1 MGTIQET
8 GVKFVMQIDE
18 AFKKFG
24 LLEKSFDNL
33 PLAAEKATNK
43 MNHSFDESMTSI
55 KKFDDLL
62 SKSGKDFDTKAVQT
76 ELQKAQKEFTE
87 TGKVNKDTMQS
98 LQKEIKNVGWKSLDV
113 NSRQTFKNV
122 IDNVNSVERN
132 MKKLEDVK
140 FLESL
145 PEDARNAGKQLLLLE
160 KDVENASKKLK
171 GMDDDIDFT
180 NFKQG
185 LEKAK
190 QEIKEVGTVS
200 DNTMKAI
207 NQDLNSIKFDSS
219 IKNAD
224 AFKDKLKG
232 SLSVVNTE
240 IENINKT
247 GEKLGKGLSDGIG
260 DADKNVGLFK
270 GSLGGLAGTIAT
282 AFAAGTVVNFTKSLV
297 EATAEVKALNSQYE
311 QVMGD
316 MKGSTDKYLGEIA
329 EKYNVHPNELK
340 KSMLQY
346 QAILKSKGLSEK
358 DAFDTSK
365 KWLERT
371 VDASSFA
378 NESME
383 ESTARVMGIIK
394 GEYDSADTIMI
405 NLSQTMLNSI
415 AEVEYGKKWDKLTE
429 KQQEFIK
436 VSQALKQHQES
447 GVMGQ
452 GIKEADSYEK
462 NLARLKNTWT
472 DFLASYGGPALEVV
486 NNSLKGGIK
495 IIEGMAKGFSTIGR
509 LIKELSQGNKVN
521 IMQKLGISNGAANN
535 IINWFNTL
543 KKQLTLAGRGIWS
556 FLKDGFIEIKNF
568 ITGPEGQQL
577 RQAFGNIVSA
587 IVTVFRVT
595 FPIVKFIVK
604 SVWDNIVG
612 VIRGGMQVIKGIIQ
626 VFSGLFTGDFRK
638 MWEGVKNIFFGAI
651 KLIWNGVQLFFYG
664 KLLKGVLGFAKL
676 FAGGL
681 KAMWG
686 NIVGFFKSFGT
697 SLWKNT
703 TSIFSKIFSSSS
715 KLFGNLVKWLIN
727 SAKGMATSV
736 GNWFKNLWTN
746 TLKLMTS
753 MKNGLSKTWTLIKN
767 ASINA
772 AKTIKDKVWGFFS
785 GMWKNISGL
794 MSNMKGS
801 LSKTWTSVKDTAVN
815 AGRNLKEG
823 FLKHFE
829 NLKKGIDGFAGGIK
843 KSISGMKDNVIDSA
857 KALAKGLKD
866 HAIGGLNLMIDGINW
881 VAGKLGIDKIP
892 RIKYSKGTPK
902 PGPNPGKPNPKGGHP
917 GGLATVADKGPGNG
931 KGVRELVQFPNGRT
945 ALFTKETTFDMPPGT
960 HVWSNKETE
969 PILAAMK
976 YNEGTDKK
984 GIVGAI
990 GDVANWGKHKAYG
1003 IAGKAAAN
1011 AYTNSTKALGS
1022 EKTNKVL
1029 KTTAKV
1035 GDDIEDIMQFAANPA
1050 KLVDVILK
1058 KFGVDFSAVKALPK
1072 QILDSQF
1079 KKIKQA
1085 AAAKFKEWIDAQSGG
1100 EGDGGFIDL
1109 SHGINFGF
1117 MPSAAAAAAAGYP
1130 FPRPHLGL
1138 DIDYPYGTKVYSTV
1152 SGSATGSEGWNGGFG
1167 QSVWVKSGVMDVI
1180 FGHLSKLA
1188 FHGTKQI
1195 KPGDFLGLS
1204 GGDPARQGVNAGSS
1218 SGPHLHYEMRKNGVA
1233 FDPTNWLKTNNGSG
1247 SIKGGVKGR
1256 GTWAQKI
1263 RQAAKQMHTTVTES
1277 QVQGI
1282 LAQMQRE
1289 SNFNETVV
1297 QGNIGDINN
1306 LRGTPARGILQYVP
1320 STFANYAV
1328 KGYGNINDGY
1338 HQLLAFFNNAHW
1350 ARNLPY
1356 GRSGWTPTGARR
1368 FANGG
1373 FTKGESYIAGEE
1385 YEEAIIPM
1393 DPKRKARANQLLT
1406 EANYK
1411 VNGPIKYANGT
1422 PKTHKVKY
1430 GDTLWDIANK
1440 NKTTVK
1446 FLQALNNIK
1455 NHLIYPGQ
1463 IIKLTKVVENVG
1475 KNIKKHADTIKE
1487 SITKKSTK
1495 PQYKTVKASRADD
1508 LLKVATDLIA
1518 KANSNPD
1525 SKFYKENTA
1534 LGKYITDKMK
1544 NVNTQALNSL
1554 YANIKAIIKKI
1565 DTTIKGNQT
1574 KVTKGKSSIVS
1585 LSDKNRDAN
1594 YKLEQLYEER
1604 RLNGA
1609 TGYINVKTRL
1619 ADGDTTEV
1627 NKQIANQKKKQQRS
1641 KQMILDFEKKEQQL
1655 RAKLKSV
1662 KTQKEKKQLTLD
1674 LLKAQER
1681 QRAWKKQ
1688 NDKELAQLKKFE
1700 QEKYN
1705 LQNRY
1710 KVTQKKVKGRSA
1722 ATIDKDIKKQ
1732 KDLIAKNKKLIAT
1745 TKSEGKLYNSQI
1757 KSLQALKKN
1766 EVLRADFIKK
1776 LYKQREALIEKL
1788 KVLKEKEVA
1797 LKEAKVSY
1805 KEGIV
1810 DNLQGYAGFG
1820 AAKGNTARDFVEFMK
1835 YRLGRVRKFS
1845 ANMTKLKEWGLDPA
1859 ILQEMIAGG
1868 IESAM
1873 PKAEVLI
1880 AGGKGYISQINALQ
1894 AEVNKAVEWIANKQ
1908 TNNVFDPQ
1916 LSSVQAEI
1924 KSNQAQQNALNQQ
1937 SRDYMTKKTTKKV
1950 AVTTPKKPATVVGT
1964 AKKYV
1969 TKTVNKDYKVQKGD
1983 TLSSIAK
1990 KYGVTADQLKKL
2002 NNLTSNTLKANQV
2015 IKVPVKVQVEVD
2027 DKGVTTKK
2035 TTKTTTKTHAIKW
2048 GDTLGGIAKKYGTTV
2063 DELKKYNGL
2072 KSDTIIAGRTLKIP
2086 IKTEIVEI
2094 VSTKTVKKATP
2105 TTSKTVSKASTVA
2118 QKVTSY
2124 IVKAGDSLGLI
2135 AQKYKTTVAKIKSL
2149 NGLKSD
2155 LIHPKQKLKIPG
2167 YASGGIIDIPQIA
2180 WIAEGGFAESIIS
2193 HDPSKRVQQ
2202 QRIWKETGERL
2213 GFDSMNSEQL
2223 RQMIRLMEQQLA
2235 VQGAIANKES
2245 VIQMDGRVVGKQVAP
2260 HVEQEIV
2267 RQQQFKNRGLA
2278 NGR

>member
-8 GVKFVMQIDE
+8 GIKFVMQIDE

-43 MNHSFDESMTSI
+43 MNNSFDESMTSI
-55 KKFDDLL
+55 KQFDDLL
-62 SKSGKDFDTKAVQT
+62 SKSGKDFDTKAVQS

-87 TGKVNKDTMQS
+87 TGNVNKETMQS
-98 LQKEIKNVGWKSLDV
+98 LQKEIKNVDWKSLDV
-113 NSRQTFKNV
+113 ESRQTFKNV
-122 IDNVNSVERN
+122 ISNVNSVERN

-160 KDVENASKKLK
+160 KDVDSASKKIK
-171 GMDDDIDFT
+171 SMDDGVDFSK
-180 NFKQG
+180 FKSE
-185 LEKAK
+185 LDTAK
-190 QEIKEVGTVS
+190 REIRETGTIS
-200 DNTMKAI
+200 ETTMKEINNDINGVQFDKLGNEAQQAHKDIKSSFNGISNEIDAI
-207 NQDLNSIKFDSS
+207 NK
-219 IKNAD
+219 
-224 AFKDKLKG
+224 KG
-232 SLSVVNTE
+232 TTAGS
-240 IENINKT
+240 
-247 GEKLGKGLSDGIG
+247 GLADGIN

-329 EKYNVHPNELK
+329 QKYNVHPNELK

-405 NLSQTMLNSI
+405 NMSQTMLNSI
-415 AEVEYGKKWDKLTE
+415 AEVEYGKKWEKLTE
-429 KQQEFIK
+429 KQQEYIK

-495 IIEGMAKGFSTIGR
+495 IIEGLAKGFSTIGK
-509 LIKELSQGNKVN
+509 LIRDLTGGKQVN
-521 IMQKLGISNGAANN
+521 ILQKLGFSNGEANN

-543 KKQLTLAGRGIWS
+543 KKQLSLASRAVGDFI
-556 FLKDGFIEIKNF
+556 KDGLGQIKSF
-568 ITGPEGQQL
+568 FSGPDGQQL
-577 RQAFGNIVSA
+577 LQAVKNIFGA
-587 IVTVFRVT
+587 IATVVKVT
-595 FPIVKFIVK
+595 FPIIKFIVK

-626 VFSGLFTGDFRK
+626 VFSGLFTGDFKK
-638 MWEGVKNIFFGAI
+638 MWEGIKNIFFGAI
-651 KLIWNGVQLFFYG
+651 NLIWNGVQLLFYG
-664 KLLKGVLGFAKL
+664 KLLKGALGFAKL

-681 KAMWG
+681 KSMWG
-686 NIVGFFKSFGT
+686 NILNFFKSFGS

-703 TSIFSKIFSSSS
+703 SLIFTNIWKSVSKIFE
-715 KLFGNLVKWLIN
+715 NLVKWLIN
-727 SAKGMATSV
+727 SAKNMANSV

-746 TLKLMTS
+746 SVKFLKSMSGGLSKIWSSIKSTAYNAGKYLFDKVTGFFKSLYNSSLKLITNL
-753 MKNGLSKTWTLIKN
+753 KNGLFNSWKSIKQH
-767 ASINA
+767 AYDA
-772 AKTIKDKVWGFFS
+772 GKYIKDKIVGFI
-785 GMWKNISGL
+785 KD
-794 MSNMKGS
+794 
-801 LSKTWTSVKDTAVN
+801 TWTGVQKWIGSIKSGFT
-815 AGRNLKEG
+815 NLKDDVV
-823 FLKHFE
+823 
-829 NLKKGIDGFAGGIK
+829 KKVRDMAN
-843 KSISGMKDNVIDSA
+843 GMSEKVTV
-857 KALAKGLKD
+857 
-866 HAIGGLNLMIDGINW
+866 GLNVMVDGVNW
-881 VAGKLGIDKIP
+881 IADKLGMGKP
-892 RIKYSKGTPK
+892 LSPVTPKKYSTGT
-902 PGPNPGKPNPKGGHP
+902 GEGHP
-917 GGLATVADKGPGNG
+917 EDGWATVGDKGPGNG
-931 KGVRELVQFPNGRT
+931 KGTREIVEFPNGRT
-945 ALFTKETTFDMPPGT
+945 TLFEKETTFWMPKGT
-960 HVWSNKETE
+960 KVYNNQQTE
-969 PILAAMK
+969 QILNPAK
-976 YNEGTDKK
+976 YSTGNVENGNLGDDGKKK
-984 GIVGAI
+984 GNIITNAMSKIV
-990 GDVANWGKHKAYG
+990 
-1003 IAGKAAAN
+1003 GKAASNYVKKRGAEN
-1011 AYTNSTKALGS
+1011 TMKDIKTAAKAG
-1022 EKTNKVL
+1022 EV
-1029 KTTAKV
+1029 V
-1035 GDDIEDIMQFAANPA
+1035 EDVHEYMDDPG
-1050 KLVDVILK
+1050 KLLNIALS
-1058 KFGVDFSAVKALPK
+1058 KFGLNLDAVKGIPGQLFGKAFSKLK
-1072 QILDSQF
+1072 SGAI
-1079 KKIKQA
+1079 KKIT
-1085 AAAKFKEWIDAQSGG
+1085 EWFEESGG
-1100 EGDGGFIDL
+1100 EGDGSSFTSFRITTPY
-1109 SHGINFGF
+1109 SPNAR
-1117 MPSAAAAAAAGYP
+1117 PPGYP
-1130 FPRPHLGL
+1130 HNAHHYG
-1138 DIDYPYGTKVYSTV
+1138 IDYATPQGHPITAPTSGTLTHAMDSR
-1152 SGSATGSEGWNGGFG
+1152 GGLTG
-1167 QSVWVKSGVMDVI
+1167 I
-1180 FGHLSKLA
+1180 LLSKKFRQYFMHMESLRKD
-1188 FHGTKQI
+1188 GPI
-1195 KPGDFLGLS
+1195 KKGAFLGKT
-1204 GGDPARQGVNAGSS
+1204 GGDPRVQPQSGIWSN
-1218 SGPHLHYEMRKNGVA
+1218 GPHLHYQVKREDGSHSWNTSTMNPADFLKGVGYG
-1233 FDPTNWLKTNNGSG
+1233 KGSG
-1247 SIKGGVKGR
+1247 INTSKFS
-1256 GTWAQKI
+1256 GT
-1263 RQAAKQMHTTVTES
+1263 V
-1277 QVQGI
+1277 G
-1282 LAQMQRE
+1282 
-1289 SNFNETVV
+1289 
-1297 QGNIGDINN
+1297 N
-1306 LRGTPARGILQYVP
+1306 LRGTVAKALSMSGLPTSAAYVNAWLRQVQTESGGRANAVGGDDGLADGKAMGLVQVKP
-1320 STFANYAV
+1320 GTFRANALPGHNNIFNPLDNLIAGMRYAKV
-1328 KGYGNINDGY
+1328 RYGGNMLSVIGQGHGY
-1338 HQLLAFFNNAHW
+1338 
-1350 ARNLPY
+1350 
-1356 GRSGWTPTGARR
+1356 
-1368 FANGG
+1368 ANGG
-1373 FTKGESYIAGEE
+1373 IITKHHIAEVGEE
-1385 YEEAIIPM
+1385 GPETIIPH
-1393 DPKRKARANQLLT
+1393 DPKRKARANYLLEKT
-1406 EANYK
+1406 DRI
-1411 VNGPIKYANGT
+1411 VNPEKYSNGNV
-1422 PKTHKVKY
+1422 KTHKVKY

-1463 IIKLTKVVENVG
+1463 IIKLTKVVESVG

-1487 SITKKSTK
+1487 SVTKKVTK
-1495 PQYKTVKASRADD
+1495 PQYKTVKASRTDD

-1525 SKFYKENTA
+1525 GKFYKENTA

-1554 YANIKAIIKKI
+1554 YTNIKAIIKKI
-1565 DTTIKGNQT
+1565 DDTIKGNQT

-1594 YKLEQLYEER
+1594 YKLEQLYEEKK
-1604 RLNGA
+1604 LNGA

-1619 ADGDTTEV
+1619 ADGDTTAI
-1627 NKQIANQKKKQQRS
+1627 NKQIASQKQRIARSKKMIDDFYKKQAQANIKYRNA
-1641 KQMILDFEKKEQQL
+1641 KTKLDK
-1655 RAKLKSV
+1655 AKAKVEMSN
-1662 KTQKEKKQLTLD
+1662 
-1674 LLKAQER
+1674 AQER
-1681 QRAWKKQ
+1681 VSAWKKQ
-1688 NDKELAQLKKFE
+1688 NEKELAQLKKFE
-1700 QEKYN
+1700 QEKFN

-1722 ATIDKDIKKQ
+1722 KAIDNDIKKQ

-1745 TKSEGKLYNSQI
+1745 TKSESKLFNSQI

-1788 KVLKEKEVA
+1788 KVLKEKEAA

-1845 ANMTKLKEWGLDPA
+1845 ANMTKLKEWGLDPQ

-1908 TNNVFDPQ
+1908 TNNVFDSQ
-1916 LSSVQAEI
+1916 IASVQAEI

-1950 AVTTPKKPATVVGT
+1950 AVTTPKKPATVVGS

-1990 KYGVTADQLKKL
+1990 KYGVTVEQLKKL
-2002 NNLTSNTLKANQV
+2002 NNLTSNTIKTNQV

-2086 IKTEIVEI
+2086 IKTEVVEI

-2105 TTSKTVSKASTVA
+2105 TTSNTVSKASTVA

-2202 QRIWKETGERL
+2202 QRIWKETGDRL
-2213 GFDSMNSEQL
+2213 GFDNNEAIL
-2223 RQMIRLMEQQLA
+2223 REIYGVLVDSRNIQDDFKNRPNVTHINPRDLGKA
-2235 VQGAIANKES
+2235 TAPFVQ
-2245 VIQMDGRVVGKQVAP
+2245 D
-2260 HVEQEIV
+2260 EIV
-2267 RQQQFKNRGLA
+2267 RQQLLANRGLA